1 MMTDLVYQQSG
12 FRRQSRPEPG
22 YLAGAVTLA
31 KLRLHLK
38 NLFNNS
44 RKLHIWNLKSL
55 NVYSKVKHK

>member
-22 YLAGAVTLA
+22 YLAGAGAVTLA
-31 KLRLHLK
+31 KLHLK

-44 RKLHIWNLKSL
+44 RKLHIWNLNSL
-55 NVYSKVKHK
+55 NVYSTVK